1 MPGWKIQPA
10 KRVDLPEDVADGLWI
25 SIHHPKMLPFDAFQ
39 KFVALAPAKNGQE
52 DVAGFD
58 LEKGRDLASVM
69 ILDWN
74 LPGADGA
81 ILKTPSEDESVWR
94 KIPAMPVIMAVF
106 NAMAEGV
113 ATGIPDP
120 NSSNG
125 SANS

>member
-10 KRVDLPEDVADGLWI
+10 KRVNLPEDIADGLWI

-39 KFVALAPAKNGQE
+39 KFTALAPAKNGAE
-52 DVAGFD
+52 YAVGFD
-58 LEKGRDLASVM
+58 LEKSMELANVM

-74 LPGADGA
+74 LPGEDGA
-81 ILKTPSEDESVWR
+81 ILPIPSKDESVWER
-94 KIPAMPVIMAVF
+94 IPVMPVVLAVF
-106 NAMAEGV
+106 NAMTEGV

-125 SANS
+125 SVNS